1 MDLCNSLRAAM
12 LAGSAIVALSAP
24 APAAA
29 QSISF
34 NIPPRDLDG
43 ALQQFAVLTN
53 REILYSPALVANRR
67 TPGVT
72 GTFTPEQALRRL
84 LSGADLGFQQTGP
97 NVFVLQRGSAP
108 RPTRTAAAMQQPSAA
123 PGPEAPAGVAVGQG
137 SLSGVVFDRATG
149 TPLSGAQVAIE
160 GTVMTAV
167 SDARGVYRFAGSPR

>member
-97 NVFVLQRGSAP
+97 NVFVLHRGGGP
-108 RPTRTAAAMQQPSAA
+108 RRARRRDAAAVSRS
-123 PGPEAPAGVAVGQG
+123 GP
-137 SLSGVVFDRATG
+137 
-149 TPLSGAQVAIE
+149 
-160 GTVMTAV
+160 
-167 SDARGVYRFAGSPR
+167 